1 MKLILKCM
9 LIFFIFLLGIIC
21 GKVGIDTMSNAL
33 FSSLSNLELIQ
44 IVGFSSSVATLILF
58 ILYFCGKYFIIKQM
72 KNTIFENV
80 VRYDSNPINL
90 RVVEEYN
97 VGENNSEQ
105 LFIYSSNPL
114 NWIKV
119 YECSY
124 DDNKKI
130 FVKNKLIIKHGYLR
144 NGFSIKINTYLPCGL
159 PSYILEYQRFDFI
172 IGSLLLSE
180 NGKNGIVDEGLSI
193 KHTFKSLLYYLVK

>member
-1 MKLILKCM
+1 M

-33 FSSLSNLELIQ
+33 VSSLSNLELIQ
-44 IVGFSSSVATLILF
+44 IVGCSSSVATLILF

-105 LFIYSSNPL
+105 LFIYSSNSL